1 MSAHK
6 SFLDNCSN
14 DMPWLG
20 TQSSVFQ
27 SGTNSQS
34 DTLRLLQG
42 QKTIKRTIDRST
54 QESAS
59 SFASLHEKAS
69 KINLSVSDLHSDL
82 KKLERTLFEQAE
94 LRLVARLAE
103 AKEGIDQI
111 KPSIASL
118 IGELTATVSE
128 LRNEVK
134 AYQSASSSTKQP
146 DMPFQGL
153 QYLPAASGQ
162 LLPMGT
168 DDMSM
173 LPYAPPSLLGSSAPF
188 QQSLITSGMPPLPTM
203 DLATAQLADTSSSS
217 VAVFNFISEPR
228 TSCEGSFSIADATK
242 RVDVLCPSRS
252 IRGFRAPSAQRRNDD
267 SSAKS
272 PFAHTPGPLPLGDA
286 QEQARI
292 SKMIQKANQEN
303 TPPPGLTPEQLE
315 KFYEAAKDDSDTLR
329 PFPNNTNPVTG
340 EVNGPRGPEPTRYG
354 DWERKGRVSDF

>member
-34 DTLRLLQG
+34 DTLFDTQSEDSKRLLQG

-82 KKLERTLFEQAE
+82 KKLERTIRSAISEVAPATVGKTLCNQFEQAE

-146 DMPFQGL
+146 DMPFQV
-153 QYLPAASGQ
+153 
-162 LLPMGT
+162 
-168 DDMSM
+168 
-173 LPYAPPSLLGSSAPF
+173 SL
-188 QQSLITSGMPPLPTM
+188 
-203 DLATAQLADTSSSS
+203 
-217 VAVFNFISEPR
+217 
-228 TSCEGSFSIADATK
+228 
-242 RVDVLCPSRS
+242 RVNSRS